1 MKIDYDGRL
10 WDFSL
15 EEMDVAQCEAVE
27 RYVGKGLGEWANQMG
42 AGGVKA
48 IIALWWVM
56 RAQAGG
62 SPGPVDEPGG
72 GFRPVKLLAA
82 FHAAD
87 AAQASADAVLEAE
100 AIAAAQAEPD
110 PTRTPAAGS
119 PASAP
124 AADGPTAESLPG

>member
-27 RYVGKGLGEWANQMG
+27 KYVGKGLGEWANQMG
-42 AGGVKA
+42 AGGIKA

-56 RAQAGG
+56 RAQDGG
-62 SPGPVDEPGG
+62 SPGPVDDPGA

-87 AAQASADAVLEAE
+87 AAQAAEAE
-100 AIAAAQAEPD
+100 ALAEAEPD
-110 PTRTPAAGS
+110 PTRTPAGGS
-119 PASAP
+119 PESAP
-124 AADGPTAESLPG
+124 DPMAVAANPPVSLPG

>member
-10 WDFSL
+10 WDFAL
-15 EEMDVAQCEAVE
+15 EDMTVAQCEAVE
-27 RYVGKGLGEWANQMG
+27 KYVGKGLGEWANQMG
-42 AGGVKA
+42 AGGIKA

-56 RAQAGG
+56 RAQAGD
-62 SPGPVDEPGG
+62 SPGPVDDPGG

-87 AAQASADAVLEAE
+87 AAQAAEAE
-100 AIAAAQAEPD
+100 ALAEAEPD

-119 PASAP
+119 PESAP

>member
-15 EEMDVAQCEAVE
+15 EEMTVAQCEAVE

-56 RAQAGG
+56 RAQDGG

-87 AAQASADAVLEAE
+87 AAQAAEAE
-100 AIAAAQAEPD
+100 AAEAEPD
-110 PTRTPAAGS
+110 PTRTPAGGS
-119 PASAP
+119 PENAP